1 MGSQRHRFVI
11 LFGLVCMVLIFPRI
25 SSAKFREGFGLR
37 GGFHSPSEDST
48 DSIYGSIP
56 MFGAQYKLAVSTH
69 TGLAASIGVLQK
81 QGDPYNDSTFIS
93 TDSSS
98 SLTFVPAEISY
109 IVNLIPNL
117 PETTRRIDIL
127 YVGVGVNHVWT
138 RERAPGSPLAKGNAF
153 GSQILA
159 GISFAVSKDFDLGLE
174 LKYLINRPLM
184 KSDVNRDYQVRLDG
198 AQAQMTFV
206 WHFGR

>member
-1 MGSQRHRFVI
+1 MGSQRRRFVV
-11 LFGLVCMVLIFPRI
+11 LFVFVCMVFIFPRI
-25 SSAKFREGFGLR
+25 SSARFQEGFGLY
-37 GGFHSPSEDST
+37 GGFHRSSEAST

-81 QGDPYNDSTFIS
+81 KGNPYNDSTFIS

-117 PETTRRIDIL
+117 PETARRIDIL

-138 RERAPGSPLAKGNAF
+138 RERAPGSPLATGAAF

-159 GISFAVSKDFDLGLE
+159 GTTFSISKDFDLGLE

-184 KSDVNRDYQVRLDG
+184 KLDVNRYQVRLDG
-198 AQAQMTFV
+198 VQAQMTFV
-206 WHFGR
+206 WHFGD

>member
-1 MGSQRHRFVI
+1 
-11 LFGLVCMVLIFPRI
+11 
-25 SSAKFREGFGLR
+25 
-37 GGFHSPSEDST
+37 
-48 DSIYGSIP
+48 

-81 QGDPYNDSTFIS
+81 KGDPYNDSTFIS

-117 PETTRRIDIL
+117 PETARRINIL

-138 RERAPGSPLAKGNAF
+138 RERAPGSPLAKGAAF
-153 GSQILA
+153 GTQILA
-159 GISFAVSKDFDLGLE
+159 GTTFSVSKDFSLGLE
-174 LKYLINRPLM
+174 LKYLGNQPLM
-184 KSDVNRDYQVRLDG
+184 KLETGRNYDVELNG
-198 AQAQMTFV
+198 AQAQMIFV